1 MGDPLHTELV
11 RIADGDGPGAA
22 SARTALG
29 DGTLRERLEASIHA
43 LAEHRGPD
51 SSTCPSD
58 AARSVGGAAWRD
70 LMGDARELARELA
83 ASGAVE
89 ITQRGKVLD
98 PEAEWRGPVRIR
110 KRA

>member
-1 MGDPLHTELV
+1 MADARHNELV

-29 DGTLRERLEASIHA
+29 GGPVRKRLRASICA
-43 LAEHRGPD
+43 LAEHRGVA

-58 AARSVGGAAWRD
+58 AARAVGGAQWRE
-70 LMGDARELARELA
+70 LMDEARELARELA
-83 ASGAVE
+83 ASGVVD
-89 ITQRGKVLD
+89 IMQRGKVID
-98 PEAEWRGPVRIR
+98 PQAQWRGPIRIR